1 MIVSRIEFFF
11 REVSREQFQRGRI
24 PIEERRTKMKGIK
37 IGMVMLVLAGMILLS
52 GTASAV
58 TVGKDG
64 VITMKLAHVNPVGS
78 PTDMAA
84 NKLKDLLKER
94 TNGKVVLEIFPNEQ
108 LGIEKAALQGVV
120 IGTIDLSLN
129 DAAYV
134 ADLFSPLGVL
144 DFPYVYRDWAHYG
157 AMLTSKVY
165 QDLADAGYK
174 KVGAKFIAPYL
185 FGRRML
191 CSNKPVKST
200 EDTKGLKIR
209 TPGSELAMENARVL
223 GGVPTTIAYSE
234 AYMGLKQGVAD
245 AAENPFTGIY
255 DMKWYEVTKYLVMT
269 DHVMN
274 NELLSISKQAWGAM
288 TPAQQK
294 IFSDTCVEVEKFRVA
309 LQKDLEGKRVE
320 DMKKLG
326 MEVIKPASLDPFRQL
341 AVDISKK
348 YRERYKAD
356 NWGEWYDK
364 VKNIKK

>member
-1 MIVSRIEFFF
+1 
-11 REVSREQFQRGRI
+11 
-24 PIEERRTKMKGIK
+24 MKGIK
-37 IGMVMLVLAGMILLS
+37 KATVLLLLAGMILFS
-52 GTASAV
+52 GVAWAA

-94 TNGKVVLEIFPNEQ
+94 TGGKIVLEIFPNEQ

-120 IGTIDLSLN
+120 LGTIDLSLN

-134 ADLFSPLGVL
+134 ADLYSPMGVL
-144 DFPYVYRDWAHYG
+144 DFPYVYRDWAHYEG
-157 AMLTSKVY
+157 MLTSKIF

-174 KVGAKFIAPYL
+174 KVGAKFVAPYL

-191 CSNKPVKST
+191 CSNRPVKSPV
-200 EDTKGLKIR
+200 DAKGLKIR

-255 DMKWYEVTKYLVMT
+255 DMKWYEATKYLVIT
-269 DHVMN
+269 EHVWN
-274 NELLSISKQAWGAM
+274 NEILSVSKRAWGTM
-288 TPAQQK
+288 TAAQQQ
-294 IFSDTCVEVEKFRVA
+294 IFNDAGIEAAKYRMTI
-309 LQKDLEGKRVE
+309 QKELEGKRLE
-320 DMKKLG
+320 DLKKLG
-326 MEVIKPASLDPFRQL
+326 MQVIEPTSLDPFRKLGQ
-341 AVDISKK
+341 DIAKK
-348 YRERYKAD
+348 YRDKYKAD

-364 VKNIKK
+364 VVNIGKK

>member
-1 MIVSRIEFFF
+1 
-11 REVSREQFQRGRI
+11 
-24 PIEERRTKMKGIK
+24 MKGIK
-37 IGMVMLVLAGMILLS
+37 IGMVMLALVSMILLS
-52 GTASAV
+52 GTAWAV

-64 VITMKLAHVNPVGS
+64 VITMKLAHVNPIGS

-94 TNGKVVLEIFPNEQ
+94 SNGKIVLEIFPNEQ

-134 ADLFSPLGVL
+134 ADLFSPMGVL
-144 DFPYVYRDWAHYG
+144 DFPYVYRDWAHYE

-255 DMKWYEVTKYLVMT
+255 DMKWYEVTKYLVIT
-269 DHVMN
+269 EHVWN
-274 NELLSISKQAWGAM
+274 NEILSVSKKAWAAM

-294 IFSDTCVEVEKFRVA
+294 IFNDTGVEAAKYRMTI
-309 LQKDLEGKRVE
+309 QKELEIKRLEDL
-320 DMKKLG
+320 KKLG
-326 MEVIKPASLDPFRQL
+326 MQVIEPPSLDPFRKIGQDL
-341 AVDISKK
+341 AKK
-348 YRERYKAD
+348 YADKYKAD
-356 NWGEWYDK
+356 KWGEWYDK
-364 VKNIKK
+364 VLKIGKK